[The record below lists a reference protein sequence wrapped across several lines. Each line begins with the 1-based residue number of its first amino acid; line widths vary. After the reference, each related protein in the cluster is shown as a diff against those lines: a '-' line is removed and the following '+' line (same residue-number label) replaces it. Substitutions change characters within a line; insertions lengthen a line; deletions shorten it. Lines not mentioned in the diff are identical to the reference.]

1 MPALERKLEA
11 ALEKVRASVA
21 TEEAK
26 ELILEFLSD
35 LKLGGNT
42 GKSRIT
48 VLAGHLR
55 YWAEALGERFPN
67 PTKADVKQAVAAMM
81 DGKVVKHVFRIG
93 HVPTKKGFALTT
105 LRGKKASLKQFYKW
119 HLGNGEEYP
128 ECVRWIKLEKIDPS
142 DTVPE
147 DHLTPVEVEAIIHE
161 ANSLRDKA
169 LISLLYDMGSRIG
182 EMLALRIK
190 HAVFDEEGAF
200 VNIPNVEGYTKTG
213 ARKHIRLFGSLP
225 RLQTWLNEHPQ
236 KGDKE
241 AFLFPAKKLPAPT
254 ETGQKRGTWTGE
266 YGVMIY
272 QSAWGAIKRAAKN
285 AGISKRV
292 YPHLFRHSRSTDLA
306 AKDMGQAALESR
318 MGWRHGSKMAQTYI
332 NLTGKQQDEAF
343 RKAEGLPIESRIGNR
358 AQKCVRCQQ
367 QNPGSATF
375 CQYCGMGLTE
385 EAVASRDTAL
395 AVRETDINELVQQAV
410 ETAFAA
416 RTEEKERR
424 DSIILRTITQTD
436 EPKKIK
442 ALADLLQSEGDY
454 HKDHMKRDAQD
465 LASGEEPYSETA
477 ISVIWAEDPEA
488 ILDVDRND
496 PTIKLFDKS
505 ISFDEVLDWWEKS
518 EGSTLKLVYT
528 GNRQGFIDFTKELDK
543 AFADIPGMRIAKK
556 LPGETDE

>member
-11 ALEKVRASVA
+11 ALEKVRTSDA

-119 HLGNGEEYP
+119 HLGNSEEYP

-161 ANSLRDKA
+161 AHSLRDKA

-225 RLQTWLNEHPQ
+225 RLQTWLNEHPR

-254 ETGQKRGTWTGE
+254 ETGQERGKWTGE
-266 YGVMIY
+266 YGVMVY
-272 QSAWGAIKRAAKN
+272 QSAWGAIKRAAKK

-318 MGWRHGSKMAQTYI
+318 MGWKHGSKMAQTYI

-343 RKAEGLPIESRIGNR
+343 RKAEGLPTESGIGNR
-358 AQKCVRCQQ
+358 AQKCVRCRQ
-367 QNPGSATF
+367 QNPSSATF

-395 AVRETDINELVQQAV
+395 AVRESDISELVQQTV
-410 ETAFAA
+410 EMAFAA
-416 RTEEKERR
+416 KAEQLNRRTGLIYKRMEE
-424 DSIILRTITQTD
+424 TD
-436 EPKKIK
+436 DPEKLK
-442 ALADLLQSEGDY
+442 ALGRLIFTERALGEGEAEADA
-454 HKDHMKRDAQD
+454 RD
-465 LASGEEPYSETA
+465 LASKGKTSPSFEVVWAANEEEAQAYMA
-477 ISVIWAEDPEA
+477 VDKADPETRFIQEGFSKEA
-488 ILDVDRND
+488 VRQWKETGGILRFVFTGSQKAYREF
-496 PTIKLFDKS
+496 IKDCEARL
-505 ISFDEVLDWWEKS
+505 
-518 EGSTLKLVYT
+518 GH
-528 GNRQGFIDFTKELDK
+528 
-543 AFADIPGMRIAKK
+543 PIAEAN
-556 LPGETDE
+556 LPE